1 MILIQFRVAAKAPQ
15 ASAALVTKS
24 ENEVGRVIAR
34 LKQVLENVRDMA
46 EFHEVLSDLRAL
58 REVQKQIYQ
67 DTKRLKRQTLIEDL

>member
-1 MILIQFRVAAKAPQ
+1 M
-15 ASAALVTKS
+15 TKS